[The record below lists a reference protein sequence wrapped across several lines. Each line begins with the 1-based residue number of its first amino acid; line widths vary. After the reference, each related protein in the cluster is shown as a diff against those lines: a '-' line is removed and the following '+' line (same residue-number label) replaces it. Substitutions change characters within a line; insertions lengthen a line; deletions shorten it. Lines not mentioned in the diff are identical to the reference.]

1 MNQLFTRVTIIG
13 VGMIGASLG
22 RALLSR
28 GLAGEVIGFDQAP
41 AVLEAARGLSAIS
54 RGALTLA
61 ESLSGSQLVIL
72 ATPAEA
78 AVRLLPEVALLAD
91 KGSIISDVC
100 STKQSIVQA
109 AEMLPEGQIF
119 VGGHPMAG
127 SEKDG
132 CQALDGNLFEGTVYV
147 LTPVSSENS
156 SALETM
162 KILVRRLGA
171 EPLVLGA
178 AEHDELVG
186 AVSHLPHLAAA
197 TLARVLEKK
206 TEQQEMFL
214 TLAAGGFRDTTR
226 VAMGNPEMWKDI
238 CLSNRENIDR
248 LLTDYIRELTHLRL
262 LTLFGDEEALTVFFR
277 RAREFRRKFPGRG
290 QGFKGGITLEH
301 HD

>member
-1 MNQLFTRVTIIG
+1 
-13 VGMIGASLG
+13 MIGASLG

-100 STKQSIVQA
+100 STKRQIVQA
-109 AEMLPEGQIF
+109 AERLPAELSF

-132 CQALDGNLFEGTVYV
+132 CRALDEGLFEDAVYV
-147 LTPVSSENS
+147 LTPARNGDPAV
-156 SALETM
+156 LETM
-162 KILVRRLGA
+162 KTLVRQLGA
-171 EPLVLGA
+171 KPLVLEAG
-178 AEHDELVG
+178 EHDELVG

-197 TLARVLEKK
+197 ALVRTLERKSGQRQK
-206 TEQQEMFL
+206 YL

-277 RAREFRRKFPGRG
+277 RAREFRRKFPVRG

>member
-1 MNQLFTRVTIIG
+1 
-13 VGMIGASLG
+13 MIGASLG

-41 AVLEAARGLSAIS
+41 AVLEAARALSAIS
-54 RGALTLA
+54 RGTLTLA

-78 AVRLLPEVALLAD
+78 AVRMLPEVALLAD

-100 STKQSIVQA
+100 STKQRIVQA
-109 AEMLPEGQIF
+109 AGMLPAGQIF

-147 LTPVSSENS
+147 LTPVSSESS

-162 KILVRRLGA
+162 KMLVRRLGA

-178 AEHDELVG
+178 TEHDELVG
-186 AVSHLPHLAAA
+186 AVSHLPHLVAA
-197 TLARVLEKK
+197 TLARALERK

-214 TLAAGGFRDTTR
+214 ALAAGGFRDTTR

-238 CLSNRENIDR
+238 CLSNKQNIIR
-248 LLTDYIRELTHLRL
+248 LLDDYCKELEHLRL
-262 LTLFGDEEALTVFFR
+262 LTESGDEEALTVFFR
-277 RAREFRRKFPGRG
+277 HAREFRRKFPGRG
-290 QGFKGGITLEH
+290 QGFKGGATLEH